1 MNRTDEPFFRQ
12 LLNLI
17 CDILLC
23 NVYFLVC
30 SLPVVTMG
38 AAFSG
43 LYRAMLRLT
52 RGEGSVTKD
61 FFAGFRSDFWRS
73 TLIWLLLLAVGL
85 GVWAD
90 YYFVL
95 AVSGGSTLVTVLL
108 CVIAFW
114 VAATGTYAFPLLA
127 QFSNKTGRTLRNA
140 MLLSVT
146 NFPRTLLMA
155 AMSAAIWLVAVFRT
169 EWLYRL
175 AILWLFG
182 GFSVPAY
189 FNSLLLKKIFQPFLE
204 KPAEKPAEKAE

>member
-1 MNRTDEPFFRQ
+1 MNRTDEPFLRQ

-17 CDILLC
+17 CDLFLC
-23 NVYFLVC
+23 NVYFIAC

-73 TLIWLLLLAVGL
+73 TVVWLILLAVGL

-95 AVSGGSTLVTVLL
+95 AVQGGSALVSVLL

-114 VAATGTYAFPLLA
+114 VLATRSYAFPLIA
-127 QFSNKTGRTLRNA
+127 QFSNSVGRTLRNA

-146 NFPRTLLMA
+146 NLPKTILMA
-155 AMSAAIWLVAVFRT
+155 AMSAVFWLVLVFAT
-169 EWLYRL
+169 DWFFRL
-175 AILWLFG
+175 AVLWVFG
-182 GFSVPAY
+182 AFSVPAY
-189 FNSLLLKKIFQPFLE
+189 FNSLLLKKIFKPFLDK
-204 KPAEKPAEKAE
+204 KPAEE